1 MYQIPDFVLKC
12 ERDFK
17 IKVIFKNKIKMYHL
31 KKLLKKLKKIAK
43 EEDVV
48 FVQGKWKRKTSIQK
62 SIEELNEYITRLKN
76 YTKHLHIMGERN
88 SYSKTDNDVTF
99 MRTKKDNMKNGQLKP
114 AYNVQIGVDS
124 EYIVWISVEPQPTDT
139 TTLILFLTDAERYL
153 GFKYHKI
160 IADVGYES
168 EENYVFLEKN
178 VLVECILLGIAHN
191 INKFYHTPKWY
202 F

>member
-178 VLVECILLGIAHN
+178 VLAECILLGIAHN